1 MKLKKLSERH
11 DRPIGNKSEGSI
23 KTLDNIVLLDWAQQ
37 VSSLGPK
44 HPVSDTFNDIF

>member
-1 MKLKKLSERH
+1 MKLKKLSERQ